1 MKIMAKGGAGLHAVP
16 MNLVDQV
23 WGAEK
28 PARPNNPVMVLDEK
42 YSGKEFGLKIEA
54 VRKELEGK
62 KSPGFVVSML
72 DEIAWLFNLRG
83 SE

>member
-1 MKIMAKGGAGLHAVP
+1 MFAVP
-16 MNLVDQV
+16 VNLVDQV

-28 PARPNNPVMVLDEK
+28 PARPSNPVIVLDEK
-42 YSGKEFGLKIEA
+42 YSGKGFALKIEA
-54 VRKELEGK
+54 VRKELENK

-72 DEIAWLFNLRG
+72 DEVAWLFNLRG